1 MVVVVLLVL
10 LLVPIGRVVNMLME
24 GTKAVTEKGPTM
36 KMTRTLSRTK
46 RDAFL
51 N

>member
-1 MVVVVLLVL
+1 MLVLLVL
-10 LLVPIGRVVNMLME
+10 LVLLVPIGRVVNMLME